1 MKEFFTGL
9 LSAVGNVVMLFIT
22 IFVLIGVPIVFFF
35 EERQCMSS
43 FDVVLNFIMVSLW
56 GSMLPDY
63 FKNIGRYSTSL
74 YNRVKGEENEQRDN

>member
-9 LSAVGNVVMLFIT
+9 LSAIGNAVMLFIT

-35 EERQCMSS
+35 EERQYMSS

-74 YNRVKGEENEQRDN
+74 YNRVKGEPNE

>member
-1 MKEFFTGL
+1 MKEFLIEL
-9 LSAVGNVVMLFIT
+9 LSAIENLVLLLLT
-22 IFVLIGVPIVFFF
+22 IFVLIGVPVVFFL
-35 EERQCMSS
+35 EERQSMSN

-74 YNRVKGEENEQRDN
+74 YNRVKGEANEQRDN